1 MLRSSPSTVTS
12 FDLTA
17 TDGNVQFL
25 RTDKRDEPDDYGFD
39 EEEDEFI
46 DLSQLPPEQ
55 QQYFLQQHLLRY

>member
-1 MLRSSPSTVTS
+1 LI
-12 FDLTA
+12 LTA